1 MIAFVA
7 LFALFALA
15 TAQNPIVISNS
26 TAFKNQA
33 NEANKIFKSI
43 VPKNRKFIP
52 ADIKTSFAAAVNF
65 KTYTNIEPAVAI
77 ENIDT
82 AGNKM
87 AVNNIT
93 LFAPVLDE
101 LEKLKAIGE
110 YVIAN
115 AEDPDNTL
123 EVPDYFTAD
132 NTTTTTTTTEAPL
145 PTSEPTTTEP
155 STTEPAAS
163 AAKSNVAGIFV
174 ALAAIAVMLF

>member
-15 TAQNPIVISNS
+15 TAQNPVVISNS

-33 NEANKIFKSI
+33 NEANKIFKST
-43 VPKNRKFIP
+43 VAGNRKYVP
-52 ADIKTSFAAAVNF
+52 ADIKTSFATAVSF
-65 KTYTNIEPAVAI
+65 KTYTIILPAVAI
-77 ENIDT
+77 QNIDT

-93 LFAPVLDE
+93 LFAPVLNE

-132 NTTTTTTTTEAPL
+132 NTTTTTTTEAPL

-163 AAKSNVAGIFV
+163 GAKSNVAGIFV